1 MSKISIVLPTYN
13 GSRFLARSIESI
25 LNQTESDWEL
35 IIVNDCSTDNTLEI
49 ALSYA
54 KQDNRIK
61 VVTNEHNK
69 KLPASLNVG
78 FEKAK
83 GKYLSWTS
91 DDNYYLPDALKKMS
105 DMLDKKDDISF
116 VYTDLDYISEDEQ
129 LIKHGHLKEPET
141 LFEGCCIGACF
152 LYRREIWD
160 RLGKYRE
167 DLFCA
172 EDYEYWMRIYTAGF
186 KMLHLSDVLYKY
198 TQNSQSLTATKQNL
212 VQDRTMAIKLEY
224 MDKFY
229 ISNKKKAV
237 SLFKQYKRT
246 RDANLLKIIKKL
258 SPFWS
263 NLWLLKLKLKG
274 KK

>member
-1 MSKISIVLPTYN
+1 MPKISIVLPTYN
-13 GSRFLARSIESI
+13 GAKFLARSIESVQK
-25 LNQTESDWEL
+25 QTESDWEL
-35 IIVNDCSTDNTLEI
+35 IIVNDCSTDNTLDV
-49 ALSYA
+49 AKHYA
-54 KQDNRIK
+54 QQDKRISVITNKQ
-61 VVTNEHNK
+61 NK
-69 KLPASLNVG
+69 KLPSSLNIG
-78 FEKAK
+78 FEQAK
-83 GKYLSWTS
+83 GPYLTWTS
-91 DDNYYLPDALKKMS
+91 DDNYYLPNALEKMTEV
-105 DMLDKKDDISF
+105 LDKDSGVSF
-116 VYTDLDYISEDEQ
+116 VYSDLDYINEEGSF
-129 LIKHGHLKEPET
+129 IKHGKLKEPET

-152 LYRREIWD
+152 LYRREIWEK
-160 RLGKYRE
+160 LGKYRE

-186 KMLHLSDVLYKY
+186 KMFHLSDVLYKY

-224 MDKFY
+224 MDKFH

-246 RDANLLKIIKKL
+246 RDVNLLKIIKKL